1 MPLMSRSR
9 VKTGLR
15 AALSVNTSVCKS
27 DFFKDSQEYGNAS
40 RDGDDD
46 SDDDD
51 DDDEPVVVT
60 SPTGLRYSLEQLSD
74 PKRAAVRDAF
84 KEPAKIL
91 LHQCRRVEDT
101 HYVFEMIELH
111 TRSVRIYAPPSHAGG
126 EGGCDED
133 GETHRVVGS
142 PQISCSCSRQE
153 DEIPCNHRL
162 SVLDLLTN
170 ATWHHDDNS
179 KPLKMTEGGFA
190 EEMGDP
196 FQAIADFHLDIL
208 ADDLHCH
215 VVDPASFSEGEP
227 DYDGFT
233 KVKELL
239 ASVYSKLPED
249 FCPRINSHLPMG
261 EDILME
267 TDLLLFLARS
277 ADPVTAF
284 CRSLSRRADLVLC
297 ELDAS
302 LCPTYQPS
310 PTSSSSVDSPK
321 STNMNHP
328 ETYPDVA
335 WATTHFL
342 RIVDQIRFSIKTRNR
357 PWKPSECHSAVQT
370 LVHILTSVV
379 APTNCCGLTTGRASL
394 YSNLIGDRTDANF
407 VIKELDL
414 LPEAASYFVD
424 RLTGIA
430 ERIATLGAPDAYMKK
445 FNGLLRRLRSASAG
459 AGTKRRISSED
470 VVWKPSKRMK

>member
-40 RDGDDD
+40 RDGDDV

-51 DDDEPVVVT
+51 DEEEPVVVT
-60 SPTGLRYSLEQLSD
+60 SPTGLRYNLEQLSD

-84 KEPAKIL
+84 KELAKIL
-91 LHQCRRVEDT
+91 LHQCRPVEDT
-101 HYVFEMIELH
+101 HYVFEMIELN
-111 TRSVRIYAPPSHAGG
+111 TRSVRIYAPSSHAGG

-153 DEIPCNHRL
+153 DEIP
-162 SVLDLLTN
+162 
-170 ATWHHDDNS
+170 ATIGSQSSTW
-179 KPLKMTEGGFA
+179 GFA

-215 VVDPASFSEGEP
+215 VVDPTSFSEGEP

-239 ASVYSKLPED
+239 ASVYSKLPQD

-277 ADPVTAF
+277 ADPVTAL

-310 PTSSSSVDSPK
+310 PTSPSSVDSPK
-321 STNMNHP
+321 STNIDHP
-328 ETYPDVA
+328 ETYPNVA

-445 FNGLLRRLRSASAG
+445 FKRSAAQ
-459 AGTKRRISSED
+459 TEVLIRRCWYEASYFERGRGLETI
-470 VVWKPSKRMK
+470 